1 MAQPKLK
8 DVSKYILKQ
17 PEVRALGSW
26 SEVFEIAG
34 AWNAW
39 MIRKEQK
46 LLYLRNTVLFYHEDR
61 LKLQNDF
68 QSKTVKP

>member
-17 PEVRALGSW
+17 PEVRTLGSW

-34 AWNAW
+34 AWNVW

-46 LLYLRNTVLFYHEDR
+46 SLYLRNTVLFYQEDK